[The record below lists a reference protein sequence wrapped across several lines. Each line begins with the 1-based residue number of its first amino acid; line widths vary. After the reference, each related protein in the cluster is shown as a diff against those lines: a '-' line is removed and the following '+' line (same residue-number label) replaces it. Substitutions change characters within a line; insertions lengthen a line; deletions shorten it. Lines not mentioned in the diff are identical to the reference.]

1 MGDVI
6 TGVAIL
12 TKAGSM
18 ISLPK
23 PHRHHHIFALAAFLG
38 VDMNDGKQGFVTTN
52 GAFVDRKEAQR
63 LVISHGQQNRRSGN
77 TESKE
82 LFSED
87 VW

>member
-1 MGDVI
+1 MADVI

-12 TKAGSM
+12 TKAGEM

-23 PHRHHHIFALAAFLG
+23 PYRHHNIFALAAFMGINL
-38 VDMNDGKQGFVTTN
+38 DDGSQGFVTTN
-52 GAFVDRKEAQR
+52 GAFVNRTEAQR
-63 LVISHGQQNRRSGN
+63 LVMAHGQENRRSGN
-77 TESKE
+77 AESKE